1 LCAAFPSHLSVQA
14 VAEQIAQERDAAER
28 EAREKETRV
37 LSQTR
42 EIDEMNDKVEELERG
57 RRQLQ
62 AELDEL
68 VNSQGTADKNVSVRF
83 EALCVPSSVQG
94 FYSGEARCCLPCE
107 SKASVTAEIHCGTGT
122 GFAPK
127 SPSSFSLPLPVM
139 PLEVGDNSDTIA
151 RDPVSA

>member
-1 LCAAFPSHLSVQA
+1 MAQTCCCSAVTVIGAQA

-42 EIDEMNDKVEELERG
+42 EIDEMNEKVEELERG

-68 VNSQGTADKNVSVRF
+68 VNSQGTADKNVSMKCLKLLTG
-83 EALCVPSSVQG
+83 E
-94 FYSGEARCCLPCE
+94 SG
-107 SKASVTAEIHCGTGT
+107 V
-122 GFAPK
+122 
-127 SPSSFSLPLPVM
+127 V
-139 PLEVGDNSDTIA
+139 VGLG
-151 RDPVSA
+151 

>member
-1 LCAAFPSHLSVQA
+1 MVAKCLPFCNRESVHNTVLCKQA

-37 LSQTR
+37 LSLTR

-68 VNSQGTADKNVSVRF
+68 VNNQGTADKNVSMF
-83 EALCVPSSVQG
+83 LCVLDSV
-94 FYSGEARCCLPCE
+94 SLSLSCITVRGED
-107 SKASVTAEIHCGTGT
+107 G
-122 GFAPK
+122 
-127 SPSSFSLPLPVM
+127 
-139 PLEVGDNSDTIA
+139 
-151 RDPVSA
+151 RDKEG

>member
-1 LCAAFPSHLSVQA
+1 MNLWGQMSVGDRSVRLCAPFSLQLAVQA

-37 LSQTR
+37 LSLTR

-68 VNSQGTADKNVSVRF
+68 VNNQGTADKNVSVRF
-83 EALCVPSSVQG
+83 
-94 FYSGEARCCLPCE
+94 
-107 SKASVTAEIHCGTGT
+107 
-122 GFAPK
+122 
-127 SPSSFSLPLPVM
+127 
-139 PLEVGDNSDTIA
+139 
-151 RDPVSA
+151 

>member
-1 LCAAFPSHLSVQA
+1 MNLWGQIWLLGDGPVRLCAPFSLQLSVQA

-37 LSQTR
+37 LSLTR

-68 VNSQGTADKNVSVRF
+68 VNNQGTADKNVSV
-83 EALCVPSSVQG
+83 
-94 FYSGEARCCLPCE
+94 
-107 SKASVTAEIHCGTGT
+107 
-122 GFAPK
+122 
-127 SPSSFSLPLPVM
+127 
-139 PLEVGDNSDTIA
+139 
-151 RDPVSA
+151 

>member
-1 LCAAFPSHLSVQA
+1 MIAKCSIGEVHITLLCTQA

-37 LSQTR
+37 LSLTR

-68 VNSQGTADKNVSVRF
+68 VNNQGTADKNVSRF
-83 EALCVPSSVQG
+83 IGNCDFQTCTGKVH
-94 FYSGEARCCLPCE
+94 
-107 SKASVTAEIHCGTGT
+107 TA
-122 GFAPK
+122 
-127 SPSSFSLPLPVM
+127 VY
-139 PLEVGDNSDTIA
+139 TIQHK
-151 RDPVSA
+151 P